1 VCYATGVG
9 RDDDLEAILDRGRQT
24 RRPPPRGLWIAAA
37 IVGAICA
44 VGFVIVLLGEP
55 STAPSGLPARH
66 ESRGGGL
73 GIGLVIGA
81 CAGIVIGF
89 AIARQ
94 RADHSSR
101 NKP

>member
-1 VCYATGVG
+1 MASDRTSEQA
-9 RDDDLEAILDRGRQT
+9 LAAILEHGRRT
-24 RRPPPRGLWIAAA
+24 RKPVPRGLWIAALL
-37 IVGAICA
+37 VGIACA
-44 VGFVIVLLGEP
+44 VGFGVMMLSEP
-55 STAPSGLPARH
+55 SSAGPRAPARTAPRG
-66 ESRGGGL
+66 GGGL

>member
-1 VCYATGVG
+1 MTDDRESRAALDDILAHGRRTRTPVSRGV
-9 RDDDLEAILDRGRQT
+9 
-24 RRPPPRGLWIAAA
+24 WIAALVVGVVCA
-37 IVGAICA
+37 I
-44 VGFVIVLLGEP
+44 GFAVLLLAEP
-55 STAPSGLPARH
+55 SAEGPRAPARTA
-66 ESRGGGL
+66 SSGGGGL

-89 AIARQ
+89 AISRQ